1 MDVKGGADSRDEWM
15 KEARR
20 HDQSMFRYCEK
31 WQENGTGRRVGA
43 YVEVR
48 GDLGVYRGR
57 EESSGGAGR
66 VRLMGK

>member
-31 WQENGTGRRVGA
+31 WQENGTGEASWSLRGGEGRLGGVQKGRRKQWGSWKGPVDG
-43 YVEVR
+43 
-48 GDLGVYRGR
+48 
-57 EESSGGAGR
+57 
-66 VRLMGK
+66 